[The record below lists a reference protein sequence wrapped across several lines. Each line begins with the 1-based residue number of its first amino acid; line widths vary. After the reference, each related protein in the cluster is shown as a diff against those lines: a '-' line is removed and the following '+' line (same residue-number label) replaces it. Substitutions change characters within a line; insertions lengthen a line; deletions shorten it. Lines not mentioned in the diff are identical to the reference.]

1 MKNALLPAL
10 LLLSLACKE
19 APSERQDEAYSFK
32 PANIE
37 PVQPAQPA
45 LAEPSAP
52 AAAPV
57 VDSSY
62 ELLRDPQ
69 AVATRCQRPQDTALV
84 GALTKTRDDYTRADY
99 AQSLL
104 TAKGIVQR
112 CPDAEVIGHLAHCYE
127 QLKMTD
133 SARRY
138 RAAWL
143 AEREGQG
150 KAIDLLPELASPSAD
165 DIANAPAP
173 KTEDDARA
181 EGIRQLKAAGV
192 QIKLGPDGAP
202 IMTDDLRKRVL
213 MNRQRGANLEGIGAS
228 FNHTG
233 KIDPKLLRKLQQ
245 KPAAQEQGE
254 AN

>member
-1 MKNALLPAL
+1 
-10 LLLSLACKE
+10 
-19 APSERQDEAYSFK
+19 
-32 PANIE
+32 
-37 PVQPAQPA
+37 
-45 LAEPSAP
+45 
-52 AAAPV
+52 
-57 VDSSY
+57 VDDSY

-69 AVATRCQRPQDTALV
+69 AVAARCQRPQDTALV
-84 GALTKTRDDYTRADY
+84 GALTKTRADYTRADY

-127 QLKMTD
+127 QLEMTD
-133 SARRY
+133 NARRY

-143 AEREGQG
+143 SEKEGQG
-150 KAIDLLPELASPSAD
+150 KAIDMLPELAPPSAD

-173 KTEDDARA
+173 NPDADARA
-181 EGIRQLKAAGV
+181 EGLKQLKAAGV

-213 MNRQRGANLEGIGAS
+213 MNRQRGANLEGIES
-228 FNHTG
+228 NFNHTG
-233 KIDPKLLRKLQQ
+233 KIDPKLLRKLKQQ
-245 KPAAQEQGE
+245 ADAQEQGE